1 MPRVNTKRCDDCARH
16 EFKQQ
21 GCSFWVPDGVL
32 KLRSGC
38 AIWLPSGCLDVGWE
52 AERIMVQDDNE
63 EGSRKNV

>member
-1 MPRVNTKRCDDCARH
+1 MKTRKNCKTCAKAGNCWLERAVMP
-16 EFKQQ
+16 
-21 GCSFWVPDGVL
+21 GI
-32 KLRSGC
+32 LRPRDGC